1 MVSISFLCFLSFAIV
16 LNCCWTSPS
25 PPDLSVLFVLQLY
38 KDRAPAPPSRSK
50 GRGRRLCEGGP
61 GPRPSV
67 QQQRGRGGQGEVRG
81 YSQEMEAVV
90 IQVRDRGD
98 TVWIVCR
105 YGV

>member
-1 MVSISFLCFLSFAIV
+1 M
-16 LNCCWTSPS
+16 NCCWTSPS
-25 PPDLSVLFVLQLY
+25 PPDLFVLFVLQLY

-98 TVWIVCR
+98 TVWI
-105 YGV
+105 